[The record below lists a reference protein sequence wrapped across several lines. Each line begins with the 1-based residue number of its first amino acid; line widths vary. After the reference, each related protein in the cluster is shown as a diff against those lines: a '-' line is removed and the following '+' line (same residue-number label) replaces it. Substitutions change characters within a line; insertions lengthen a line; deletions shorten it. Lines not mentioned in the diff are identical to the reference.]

1 MPFTLSKIL
10 ALLAQP
16 SSVAVLCLL
25 VGLWMMRR
33 GTASRRA
40 RLLAWGGVLALIVG
54 GLSPLGNLVVL
65 PLEQRFAS
73 VPPPAATERVDG
85 IILLGGFEDGW
96 ISGGRGGLG
105 LNEAA
110 ERVTE
115 GLRLALR
122 HPQAKVVFTGGVGG
136 LLARGAE
143 AALPVGA
150 FLTEAGVAPERLV
163 LENRSRNTY
172 ENAVFTRELVKPA
185 AGERWYLVT
194 SAYHMPR
201 AMGLFRKAGFD
212 VVAYP
217 VDYRTRGAEDLGRF
231 FERIPQGLMR
241 VDVGFNEWLGLAA
254 YRALGRIDELFPG
267 PEVQP

>member
-16 SSVAVLCLL
+16 SSVAVLAILA
-25 VGLWMMRR
+25 GLWLTRR
-33 GTASRRA
+33 GTASRAGR
-40 RLLAWGGVLALIVG
+40 RLIWGGVLALIVG
-54 GLSPLGNLVVL
+54 GLTQAGNLLVI
-65 PLEQRFAS
+65 PLEQRFAE
-73 VPPPAATERVDG
+73 VPAPSATDRVDG

-96 ISGGRGGLG
+96 VSAGRGGLG

-122 HPQAKVVFTGGVGG
+122 HPEAKVVFTGGVGG
-136 LLARGAE
+136 LLAHNVDA
-143 AALPVGA
+143 
-150 FLTEAGVAPERLV
+150 VAPVARFLADAGIAEERIV
-163 LENRSRNTY
+163 LEGRSRNTY
-172 ENAVFTRELVKPA
+172 ENAVLTRELVRPA

-194 SAYHMPR
+194 SAFHMPR

-212 VVAYP
+212 VIAYP
-217 VDYRTRGAEDLGRF
+217 VDYRTRGPEDATRF

-241 VDVGFNEWLGLAA
+241 LDLGFNEWLGLVA
-254 YRALGRIDELFPG
+254 YRALGRIDEVFPG
-267 PEVQP
+267 P

>member
-16 SSVAVLCLL
+16 SSLAVLAILA
-25 VGLWMMRR
+25 GLWLMRR
-33 GTASRRA
+33 DGGRRGA
-40 RLLAWGGVLALIVG
+40 RRLAWGGVLALIAG
-54 GLSPLGNLVVL
+54 GFTPLGNVLVI

-73 VPPPAATERVDG
+73 TPAPQPGDRVDG

-96 ISGGRGGLG
+96 VSNGRGGLG

-136 LLARGAE
+136 LIAHNEE
-143 AALPVGA
+143 ATEPVA
-150 FLTEAGVAPERLV
+150 QFLMDAGVARERIV
-163 LENRSRNTY
+163 LEGRSRNTY
-172 ENAVFTRELVKPA
+172 ENALFTRDLVKPA

-212 VVAYP
+212 VIAYS
-217 VDYRTRGAEDLGRF
+217 VDYRTRGPEDVTRF
-231 FERIPQGLMR
+231 FERIPQGLQR
-241 VDVGFNEWLGLAA
+241 LDLGANEWLGLIA

-267 PEVQP
+267 P

>member
-16 SSVAVLCLL
+16 STIAVLCIIA
-25 VGLWMMRR
+25 GLWMMRS
-33 GTASRRA
+33 GEAGRRA
-40 RLLAWGGVLALIVG
+40 RRLAWLGVAALLVG
-54 GLSPLGNLVVL
+54 GLTPIGNALVL

-73 VPPPAATERVDG
+73 VPRPAPDDRVDG

-96 ISGGRGGLG
+96 ISSGRGGLG

-122 HPQAKVVFTGGVGG
+122 HPEAKVVFTGGVGG
-136 LLARGAE
+136 LLASRAE
-143 AALPVGA
+143 ASGA
-150 FLTEAGVAPERLV
+150 VADFLVEGGVARDRLI
-163 LENRSRNTY
+163 LESKSRNTY
-172 ENAVFTRELVKPA
+172 ENAAFTRELVKPG

-201 AMGLFRKAGFD
+201 AIGLFRKAGFD
-212 VVAYP
+212 VIAYP
-217 VDYRTRGAEDLGRF
+217 VDYRTRGREDLMRL

-241 VDVGFNEWLGLAA
+241 TDLAVNEWLGLVS
-254 YRALGRIDELFPG
+254 YRALGRIDETFPG
-267 PEVQP
+267 P

>member
-10 ALLAQP
+10 GLLAQP
-16 SSVAVLCLL
+16 SSVAILCALA
-25 VGLWMMRR
+25 GLWMTRR
-33 GTASRRA
+33 GAGSRAGR
-40 RLLAWGGVLALIVG
+40 RLAWGGVLALIAG
-54 GLSPLGNLVVL
+54 GLTPVGNLL
-65 PLEQRFAS
+65 MIPLEQRFAS
-73 VPPPAATERVDG
+73 VAPPTAGDRVDG

-96 ISGGRGGLG
+96 VSAGRGGLG

-122 HPQAKVVFTGGVGG
+122 HPEAKVVFTGGVGG
-136 LLARGAE
+136 LLARNVE
-143 AALPVGA
+143 AVSPVAG
-150 FLTEAGVAPERLV
+150 FLVDGGVARERLV
-163 LENRSRNTY
+163 LEGRSRNTY
-172 ENAVFTRELVKPA
+172 ENAVFTREIVAPA
-185 AGERWYLVT
+185 PGERWYLVT

-217 VDYRTRGAEDLGRF
+217 VDYRTRGPVDLTRF

-241 VDVGFNEWLGLAA
+241 LDVSFNEWLGLAA
-254 YRALGRIDELFPG
+254 YRALGRIDALFPG
-267 PEVQP
+267 P

>member
-1 MPFTLSKIL
+1 MPYTLAKIL

-16 SSVAVLCLL
+16 SSVAVFALGLGVWLL
-25 VGLWMMRR
+25 AR
-33 GTASRRA
+33 GRA
-40 RLLAWGGVLALIVG
+40 PRLGRVLAWGGLALILLG
-54 GLSPLGNLVVL
+54 GFTPLGNLLIL

-73 VPPPAATERVDG
+73 VPPPQAGERVDG
-85 IILLGGFEDGW
+85 IILLGGFEDAHV
-96 ISGGRGGLG
+96 SNGRGGLG

-122 HPQAKVVFTGGVGG
+122 HPEAKVVFTGGAGG
-136 LLARGAE
+136 LFATAE
-143 AALPVGA
+143 ASGPVGA
-150 FLTEAGVAPERLV
+150 FLSEAGVAPDRLI

-172 ENAVFTRELVKPA
+172 ENAVFTRELVAPEPGA
-185 AGERWYLVT
+185 RWLLVT

-217 VDYRTRGAEDLGRF
+217 VDYRTRGPEDLTRF
-231 FERIPQGLMR
+231 FSRIPQGLMR
-241 VDVGFNEWLGLAA
+241 LDVAANEWLGLIA
-254 YRALGRIDELFPG
+254 YRALGRIDTLFPA
-267 PEVQP
+267 P